1 MENLQ
6 QPIVEQP
13 QISSFFDRTTN
24 IFTSP
29 ETLYTEVATAP
40 VQSSSW
46 SVPFILSLLLAV
58 LSTIAVLS
66 NASLKEQ
73 ALAPQRQALQE
84 RVDKGEMTQDQ
95 MDQATAITES
105 STITMIFGSISAIVM
120 VAVGTF
126 GGALVFWLAWKL
138 IFKMQAGY
146 KKVLE
151 VYGLAMLIGI
161 LGSIVTILMMFLFDS
176 LYASPG
182 GALLVM
188 NNFNRHNFGHMMLA
202 SFNIFSIWQM
212 SVIGIGLAK
221 VSGKSQGSSIGLAFG
236 LWIVWIIILSVIGGL
251 R

>member
-6 QPIVEQP
+6 QPIAEEP
-13 QISSFFDRTTN
+13 QISSFFDRMSN

-29 ETLYTEVATAP
+29 GTVYDEVATAP

-46 SVPFILSLLLAV
+46 SIPFIIALLFAV

-73 ALAPQRQALQE
+73 ALEPQRQAMQE
-84 RVDKGEMTQDQ
+84 RVDKGEMTQEQ
-95 MDQATAITES
+95 MDQTTAMTES
-105 STITMIFGSISAIVM
+105 SAITMGFGSVSAMIM

-126 GGALVFWLAWKL
+126 GGALVFWLAWK
-138 IFKMQAGY
+138 IFFKMQAGY
-146 KKVLE
+146 KKILE

-161 LGSIVTILMMFLFDS
+161 LGSIVTILMMFVFDS

-202 SFNIFSIWQM
+202 AFNVFSIWQM
-212 SVIGIGLAK
+212 SVTGIGLAK
-221 VSGKSQGSSIGLAFG
+221 VSGKSQGSSIGLALA
-236 LWIVWIIILSVIGGL
+236 LWVIWIIILAIIGGMQ
-251 R
+251 

>member
-1 MENLQ
+1 MDTMQ
-6 QPIVEQP
+6 QPIVEEP
-13 QISSFFDRTTN
+13 KISSFFDRMSN

-29 ETLYTEVATAP
+29 GAVYSEVANAP

-46 SVPFILSLLLAV
+46 SMPFIFSLIFAV

-73 ALAPQRQALQE
+73 ALAPQRQAMQE
-84 RVDKGEMTQDQ
+84 RVDKGEMTQEQ
-95 MDQATAITES
+95 MDQATAVTES
-105 STITMIFGSISAIVM
+105 GTITMIVGSISAMVM

-126 GGALVFWLAWKL
+126 GGALIFWLAWKL

-161 LGSIVTILMMFLFDS
+161 LGSIVTILMMFVFDS

-182 GALLVM
+182 GGLLVM

-202 SFNIFSIWQM
+202 AFNIVSIWQM
-212 SVIGIGLAK
+212 SVTGIGLAK
-221 VSGKSQGSSIGLAFG
+221 VSGKSQGSSIGLALG
-236 LWIVWIIILSVIGGL
+236 LWVVWIIILSIIGGL